1 MKTNMSILFL
11 YQRLL
16 YSWKFSGLSLH
27 YTILNPGLFCLHFQ
41 FLLNEDSHMYKNQ
54 AELANSLQQ
63 ELQLAQVRYQLN
75 TYIVLFVRF

>member
-1 MKTNMSILFL
+1 MPILFF

-16 YSWKFSGLSLH
+16 YSQKSSISYESFH
-27 YTILNPGLFCLHFQ
+27 QTILNLGLFCLYFQ
-41 FLLNEDSHMYKNQ
+41 FLLNEDSHVYKNQ

-75 TYIVLFVRF
+75 TYIHLFVEQ